1 MNLKEPASFGTSLLQ
16 HFMNGGWGSLSKRD
30 LELLI
35 FILLERDGCL
45 ARSASNFQLGRELR
59 ITPQKVVALRRD
71 AYARWR
77 EFVQESEEGVL
88 IRIFRGALLAEA
100 LERSSVYAT
109 ERKHNEGFIPVL
121 IEHPD
126 DRMTVENAI
135 KQTGGMPVY
144 ERNREVL
151 LIFYKDLIQ
160 LAFVRNLI
168 TDPKKVQ
175 RELKRLLGD
184 PETLRGFL
192 TKPVQDITPQDL
204 RDALND
210 GGALMVERSVKKLP
224 DLLRLIFPVPL
235 P

>member
-1 MNLKEPASFGTSLLQ
+1 MNLKEPAAFGSSLLQ
-16 HFMNGGWGSLSKRD
+16 HFMDGGWASLSKRD

-45 ARSASNFQLGRELR
+45 DRSASNFRLGRELR
-59 ITPQKVVALRRD
+59 ITPQKVIALRRD

-77 EFVQESEEGVL
+77 AFVQESEEDVL
-88 IRIFRGALLAEA
+88 IRIFRGGLSAEV
-100 LERSSVYAT
+100 LENSAIYAT
-109 ERKHNEGFIPVL
+109 ERKHNEGFIPFL

-135 KQTGGMPVY
+135 KQAGGMPIY

-168 TDPKKVQ
+168 EDPKKLQ
-175 RELKRLLGD
+175 REIKKLLGD
-184 PETLRGFL
+184 SETLRGFL

-204 RDALND
+204 RDALNES
-210 GGALMVERSVKKLP
+210 GFLIVERSVKNLP
-224 DLLRLIFPVPL
+224 DLLRLIFPLPL

>member
-1 MNLKEPASFGTSLLQ
+1 MNLKEPDSFGTSLLQ

>member
-1 MNLKEPASFGTSLLQ
+1 MNLKEPAAFGTSLLQ
-16 HFMNGGWGSLSKRD
+16 HFMDGGWGSLSKRD

-45 ARSASNFQLGRELR
+45 DRAASNFQLGRELR

-88 IRIFRGALLAEA
+88 IRIFGGALLAEV

-192 TKPVQDITPQDL
+192 TKPVQDITPKDL

>member
-1 MNLKEPASFGTSLLQ
+1 
-16 HFMNGGWGSLSKRD
+16 
-30 LELLI
+30 
-35 FILLERDGCL
+35 
-45 ARSASNFQLGRELR
+45 
-59 ITPQKVVALRRD
+59 
-71 AYARWR
+71 
-77 EFVQESEEGVL
+77 
-88 IRIFRGALLAEA
+88 
-100 LERSSVYAT
+100 
-109 ERKHNEGFIPVL
+109 
-121 IEHPD
+121 
-126 DRMTVENAI
+126 
-135 KQTGGMPVY
+135 
-144 ERNREVL
+144 VL

>member
-1 MNLKEPASFGTSLLQ
+1 MNLKEPAAFGSSLLQ
-16 HFMNGGWGSLSKRD
+16 HFMDGGWGSLSKRD

-35 FILLERDGCL
+35 FILLEKDGCL
-45 ARSASNFQLGRELR
+45 DRSASNFQLGRELR

-71 AYARWR
+71 SYARWR
-77 EFVQESEEGVL
+77 DFVQESEEDVL
-88 IRIFRGALLAEA
+88 IRIFGGGLSAKE
-100 LERSSVYAT
+100 LENSSVYAT
-109 ERKHNEGFIPVL
+109 ERKHNEGFVPFL

-135 KQTGGMPVY
+135 KQAGGVPVY

-151 LIFYKDLIQ
+151 LIFYKDLIK
-160 LAFVRNLI
+160 LALQRNLI

-192 TKPVQDITPQDL
+192 TKPVQDITLQDL
-204 RDALND
+204 RDALNNS
-210 GGALMVERSVKKLP
+210 GALMVERSVKKLP

-235 P
+235 L